1 MTAASNPRGGLWLRL
16 FLPFAAAYFLSYLY
30 RTVNAVIGPVLS
42 SELSLGDGA
51 LGLLTAAYFLTFSA
65 AQVPLGML
73 LDKFGPRRV
82 ESVLLLIAAA
92 GAVVFALAPSLA
104 TLALGRALIGL
115 GVSACLMATFTAFA
129 RWYPPHQLGSMSGLV
144 MIAGGLGALAAAQP
158 VQWALGITT
167 WRGICLALAAV
178 TVGVALLLWLVAP
191 DKPSAAARQTLGEQL
206 AGVRTVFGSRI
217 FWRYAPVAFWV
228 AGGFMALQGLWV
240 ARWMS
245 VLEGLERSA
254 IAQRLTLM
262 NLAML
267 AGFAFMGFLS
277 APLVRRGLTLER
289 MYVAGIGAAVA
300 SYAAICS
307 LPGEGG
313 VLPWAV
319 LGFCFALSNIAYTQL
334 TLSFAPELAGRANTA
349 LNLAA
354 FGGAFVL
361 QWGVGAVAEALQATG
376 STTGAGLRTA
386 FMVILAGQVV
396 SLLWLLRSSAKAAP
410 MRA

>member
-1 MTAASNPRGGLWLRL
+1 MTAFPSPRGGLWLRL
-16 FLPFAAAYFLSYLY
+16 FLPFAAGYFLSYLY

-82 ESVLLLIAAA
+82 ETVLLLIAAC
-92 GAVVFALAPSLA
+92 GAVVFAFAPGLA
-104 TLALGRALIGL
+104 TLALGRAMIGL

-129 RWYPPHQLGSMSGLV
+129 RWYPPQRLGSMSGLV

-178 TVGVALLLWLVAP
+178 TVAVALLLWLVTP
-191 DKPSAAARQTLGEQL
+191 DAPSAAARQTLRQQL
-206 AGVRTVFGSRI
+206 AGVRTVFASRM
-217 FWRYAPVAFWV
+217 FWRYAPAAFWV
-228 AGGFMALQGLWV
+228 VGGFMALQGLWV
-240 ARWMS
+240 ARWIG
-245 VLEGLERSA
+245 VLEALDRAS
-254 IAQRLTLM
+254 IAQRLTQM
-262 NLAML
+262 NLSML
-267 AGFAFMGFLS
+267 AGFAFLGFLS
-277 APLVRRGLTLER
+277 APLVHRGLTLER
-289 MYVAGIGAAVA
+289 MYLAAIGVAVCAF
-300 SYAAICS
+300 AAICA
-307 LPGEGG
+307 LPGAGG
-313 VLPWAV
+313 VLPWAA

-361 QWGVGAVAEALQATG
+361 QWGVGAVVDAVQASGASTG
-376 STTGAGLRTA
+376 TGLRTA
-386 FMVILAGQVV
+386 FFLILAGQAVAV
-396 SLLWLLRSSAKAAP
+396 AWLLRSTATPVPVGA
-410 MRA
+410 